1 MKKAL
6 IVEDNIVNKMI
17 LERLLKRVE
26 YETVW
31 AENGEEALKL
41 LDPSFSII
49 FMDLR
54 MPVMDGHEATR
65 KIREQEKF
73 DHIPIIV
80 VTASCI
86 DLCGDCSLVQ
96 DVIEKPFKKE
106 QLYEAIDKIPKDF
119 TISRSCKHN
128 KI

>member
-6 IVEDNIVNKMI
+6 IVEDNIANKMI
-17 LERLLKRVE
+17 LEILLKKVE
-26 YETVW
+26 YETVC
-31 AENGEEALKL
+31 AENGAVALKL

-65 KIREQEKF
+65 KIREQDKF

-80 VTASCI
+80 VTASTI
-86 DLCGDCSLVQ
+86 EVCGDCSLVQ
-96 DVIEKPFKKE
+96 DVIEKPFKTVR
-106 QLYEAIDKIPKDF
+106 YTYP
-119 TISRSCKHN
+119 ISPLTS
-128 KI
+128 